1 MKCLSNQN
9 IRYYKTSNPY
19 LMTTSSFIM
28 MSFENFI
35 DERSLVSHDVAGT
48 KEIKIK
54 LLEIEDDVSDHNW
67 KFGVRVKVKKILV
80 TIKHLKTQQVE
91 EAEFDLKEIEKEM
104 KEKRHY
110 SSTNRWVQTS
120 DIKNGYI
127 LSSRHYLLISDA
139 IALDYIVI

>member
-1 MKCLSNQN
+1 
-9 IRYYKTSNPY
+9 
-19 LMTTSSFIM
+19 
-28 MSFENFI
+28 MSFENFV
-35 DERSLVSHDVAGT
+35 DERSLVSHDMFGT
-48 KEIKIK
+48 KEIKVK
-54 LLEIEDDVSDHNW
+54 LLEVEDDISDHNW
-67 KFGVRVKVKKILV
+67 KFGVRIKVKKILV

-91 EAEFDLKEIEKEM
+91 EAEFDLKEIEKEI

-127 LSSRHYLLISDA
+127 LSSRHNILMSDA

>member
-1 MKCLSNQN
+1 M
-9 IRYYKTSNPY
+9 IYY
-19 LMTTSSFIM
+19 
-28 MSFENFI
+28 MSFENFV
-35 DERSLVSHDVAGT
+35 DERSLVSHDVSGT

-54 LLEIEDDVSDHNW
+54 LLEVEDDISDHNW